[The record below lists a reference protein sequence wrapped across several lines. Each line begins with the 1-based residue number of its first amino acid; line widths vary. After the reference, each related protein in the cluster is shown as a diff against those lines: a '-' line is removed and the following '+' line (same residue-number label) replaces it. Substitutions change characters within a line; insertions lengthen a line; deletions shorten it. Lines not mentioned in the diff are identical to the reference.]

1 MQIDEKLLSKLEKL
15 SALQIEE
22 EKRSEVICQ
31 LSEIVDFVEK
41 LNELD
46 LSSSEVTI
54 STIEGGAPFRS
65 DDIRSDDI
73 NSSSV
78 VETVLNHAPKSN
90 EHFFIV
96 PKIIE

>member
-22 EKRSEVICQ
+22 EKRSEVICE
-31 LSEIVDFVEK
+31 LSEIVNFVEK

-54 STIEGGAPFRS
+54 STIKGGAPFRS
-65 DDIRSDDI
+65 DSV
-73 NSSSV
+73 NSSNV
-78 VETVLNHAPKSN
+78 VETVLNHALKSN
-90 EHFFIV
+90 DHFFIV

>member
-54 STIEGGAPFRS
+54 STIEGGSPF
-65 DDIRSDDI
+65 RSDDI

>member
-22 EKRSEVICQ
+22 EKRSEVICE
-31 LSEIVDFVEK
+31 LSEIVNFVEK

-54 STIEGGAPFRS
+54 STIKGG
-65 DDIRSDDI
+65 
-73 NSSSV
+73 
-78 VETVLNHAPKSN
+78 
-90 EHFFIV
+90 
-96 PKIIE
+96 